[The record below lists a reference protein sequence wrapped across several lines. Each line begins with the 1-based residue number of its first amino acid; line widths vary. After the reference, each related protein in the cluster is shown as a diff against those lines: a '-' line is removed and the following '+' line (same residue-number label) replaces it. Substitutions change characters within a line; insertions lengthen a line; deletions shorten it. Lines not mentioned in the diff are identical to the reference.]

1 MFAAVLAQVDPITG
15 PNLFRHLGKAFAGA
29 FEVFL
34 APTVSSLV
42 EALQL
47 TALVGCTLYILVMGL
62 TIVFGAESAPF
73 YTFLRT
79 SLKIVIV
86 AAFALSAEGY
96 LGGVVEALKGLE
108 TGLVHAMNRG
118 ADRAPDTLYAQIDLM
133 LKEGFD
139 RTMACFEVAYDK
151 GVWNPG
157 AAISWA
163 LAALFFGVAV
173 AAVAVFGGSIVL
185 LSKMALTILFALGPV
200 FVLCLMFPQT
210 TGFFHRWFGEV
221 LSFTL
226 QNVIVSVVLSFSL
239 EVFKSFISTT
249 KIEDSGDVN
258 IFIAALQVAVMGFV
272 MVYFLAKSGALAS
285 GLSGGA
291 GSSAVSAQG
300 LGGMYLSAAKAA
312 KGLLTT
318 KPNAGGGSGGGSSGA
333 KNRSSSS
340 RAASHGIASWE
351 SGAPGG
357 GTSPSSSPQAGGQNI
372 VISVGGGSS
381 PPGGSPASPAVKG
394 ALSKAP
400 GSSGPSSAP
409 APLQRCGV
417 SGVRAQ
423 AIANFSAPGGAKA
436 LPSSKGPKPSTPG
449 TTTPSPKG
457 PAPAPASNKPK
468 ETR

>member
-1 MFAAVLAQVDPITG
+1 MLAALLAQLEPDG
-15 PNLFRHLGKAFAGA
+15 PNLFRHLGKEFAGA
-29 FEVFL
+29 FEAFL

-96 LGGVVEALKGLE
+96 LGGIVEALKGLE

-118 ADRAPDTLYAQIDLM
+118 AGQAPDNLFAQIDLM

-139 RTMACFEVAYDK
+139 RSMACFEVAYDK

-163 LAALFFGVAV
+163 LAALFFGLAV

-210 TGFFHRWFGEV
+210 SGFFHRWFGEV

-249 KIEDSGDVN
+249 NIQGSGDTN

-300 LGGMYLSAAKAA
+300 VGAMYMRAAKAMSPSFRNSSSGGKPPP
-312 KGLLTT
+312 KGDS
-318 KPNAGGGSGGGSSGA
+318 KGDSKSKGSAANARAAWALGSGGKGGS
-333 KNRSSSS
+333 
-340 RAASHGIASWE
+340 
-351 SGAPGG
+351 
-357 GTSPSSSPQAGGQNI
+357 TSPSGDSKTG
-372 VISVGGGSS
+372 
-381 PPGGSPASPAVKG
+381 ASPAVKS
-394 ALSKAP
+394 AVSNPQSA
-400 GSSGPSSAP
+400 SGPSSVQQ
-409 APLQRCGV
+409 PLQRGGTR
-417 SGVRAQ
+417 GVRAA
-423 AIANFSAPGGAKA
+423 AIANFGKKPSATRGRVQTMQGIKPFAPGAATPPQEGAV
-436 LPSSKGPKPSTPG
+436 
-449 TTTPSPKG
+449 
-457 PAPAPASNKPK
+457 PAPTSDKPK
-468 ETR
+468 ERP